1 MASVKA
7 LDRAP
12 SDHNPLVVNSGDN
25 VCFGKKRFRF
35 EKCWLEKESF
45 SNMVEKAW
53 NTPCNSLK
61 SIDRWQFKIRT
72 FRRMI
77 RGWATNEIAQLNREK
92 VALSEEFSRLETL
105 AKDGNLSLADS
116 QAMHNIENQ
125 LERIW
130 ALEEIK
136 SRQRSRDRNILE
148 GDRNTAYFQAVANY
162 RSRKKRIECL
172 QGPVG
177 LVHDQKGMM
186 KIAID
191 FY

>member
-1 MASVKA
+1 
-7 LDRAP
+7 
-12 SDHNPLVVNSGDN
+12 
-25 VCFGKKRFRF
+25 
-35 EKCWLEKESF
+35 
-45 SNMVEKAW
+45 MVEKAW